1 MTPEQP
7 ILRYQAEYQTLV
19 SQAYKDY
26 HIFTHSKTKYWLSEY
41 L

>member
-7 ILRYQAEYQTLV
+7 ILRYQAEYQTLLV
-19 SQAYKDY
+19 KLTRIT
-26 HIFTHSKTKYWLSEY
+26 HIFIHSKTKYWLSEY